1 MISATAAASTN
12 SSVLT
17 AGSTWSLDSDW
28 SSTAAVATAAASAP
42 AKTMWGPLVDGGDR
56 TRSRSMGLVVVMA
69 NSSFPGP
76 ARAFRVANCAIDS
89 LVEAYI
95 WIDSLVNMKRTGR
108 QAGSNVAGAP
118 LQVAKAEPQAKK
130 LRKKAGTWLKDLRAR
145 AGLSQIELAERLGFK
160 YYTFISQVEN
170 GFGRVP
176 TESLEEWARAL
187 GVNPASFA
195 RELLSYYDPEL
206 HRLLFEVKR

>member
-1 MISATAAASTN
+1 
-12 SSVLT
+12 
-17 AGSTWSLDSDW
+17 
-28 SSTAAVATAAASAP
+28 
-42 AKTMWGPLVDGGDR
+42 
-56 TRSRSMGLVVVMA
+56 
-69 NSSFPGP
+69 
-76 ARAFRVANCAIDS
+76 VANCAIDS
-89 LVEAYI
+89 LVEDYI
-95 WIDSLVNMKRTGR
+95 LVDSLVNMKRRGR

-187 GVNPASFA
+187 GVDPSSFA

>member
-1 MISATAAASTN
+1 M
-12 SSVLT
+12 
-17 AGSTWSLDSDW
+17 
-28 SSTAAVATAAASAP
+28 
-42 AKTMWGPLVDGGDR
+42 
-56 TRSRSMGLVVVMA
+56 
-69 NSSFPGP
+69 
-76 ARAFRVANCAIDS
+76 ANCAIDS
-89 LVEAYI
+89 LVEVYI
-95 WIDSLVNMKRTGR
+95 FIDSLVNMKRTGK

-130 LRKKAGTWLKDLRAR
+130 LRKKAGTWLKDLRTR

-170 GFGRVP
+170 GFSRVP

-187 GVNPASFA
+187 GVDPSLFA
-195 RELLSYYDPEL
+195 RELLSHYDPEL